1 VLHSATKYLGGHS
14 DVVMGAIMLSDDTLA
29 EKLRFLQ
36 NAVGAVPGPMDCF
49 LVLRGLK
56 TLPLRMEK
64 HAQNAQK
71 IAEFLATHPKVS
83 KVYYPGLLTHP
94 QYLLAK
100 QQMRLPG
107 GMVSFE
113 VKVATIED
121 FRNFWPELNIFTLA
135 ESLGGVE
142 SLINHPATM
151 THASIP
157 KEEREA
163 LGITDGLLRLSVG
176 IEDADDLIA
185 DLDHALRKL

>member
-1 VLHSATKYLGGHS
+1 
-14 DVVMGAIMLSDDTLA
+14 VVMGAIMLSDDTLA